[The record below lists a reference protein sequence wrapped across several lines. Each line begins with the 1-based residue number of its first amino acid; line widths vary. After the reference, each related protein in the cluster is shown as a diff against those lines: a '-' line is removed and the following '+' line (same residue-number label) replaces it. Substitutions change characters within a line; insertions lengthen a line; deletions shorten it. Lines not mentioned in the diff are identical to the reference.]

1 MNISADLVEEVV
13 PIAGQEVVLLRPRDY
28 DAMLTEEAF
37 EREELLPY
45 WAQLW
50 PSGNLLAQVLAARA
64 WRGRRVLELGC
75 GLGLA
80 SIVAA
85 RAGAKVTATDWSEA
99 SVAATADN
107 AARNGVEL
115 ETIVADWDR
124 PGDLLAEAP
133 WDLVIGADILYERK
147 KTDTL
152 LELLPRL
159 TREVIL
165 ADSHRATAEPFFDG
179 VAVGWEHERLRSTS
193 EPLVTVHRLRRRR
206 GPERL

>member
-1 MNISADLVEEVV
+1 V

-50 PSGNLLAQVLAARA
+50 PSGTLLAQVLATRQ

-107 AARNGVEL
+107 AARNGVGL
-115 ETIVADWDR
+115 ETIVADWER
-124 PGDLLAEAP
+124 PGELVARAP
-133 WDLVIGADILYERK
+133 WDLVIGADVLYERK
-147 KTDTL
+147 KSDTL
-152 LELLPRL
+152 LDLLPRL

-165 ADSHRATAEPFFDG
+165 ADSHRATAERFFDG
-179 VAVGWEHERLRSTS
+179 AAAGTPHLGPVRPQRDAARPERDGRALWCAGTA
-193 EPLVTVHRLRRRR
+193 RR
-206 GPERL
+206 GGA

>member
-1 MNISADLVEEVV
+1 M
-13 PIAGQEVVLLRPRDY
+13 PIAGQEVLLLRPRDY

-50 PSGNLLAQVLAARA
+50 PSGMLLAEVLAARA

-85 RAGAKVTATDWSEA
+85 RAGARVTATDWSPA

-115 ETIVADWDR
+115 ETAVADWDR
-124 PGDLLAEAP
+124 PGNLLADAP
-133 WDLVIGADILYERK
+133 WDLVVGADILYERK
-147 KTDTL
+147 KCETL
-152 LELLPRL
+152 LALLPRL
-159 TREVIL
+159 TNEVIL
-165 ADSHRATAEPFFDG
+165 ADSHRASAEPFFDSVG
-179 VAVGWEHERLRSTS
+179 IGWERERLRSTS
-193 EPLVTVHRLRRRR
+193 HPLVTVHRLLRRTS
-206 GPERL
+206 E

>member
-1 MNISADLVEEVV
+1 MTIAPDLVEEVV
-13 PIAGQEVVLLRPRDY
+13 PVGGQEVLLLRPRDY

-37 EREELLPY
+37 EHEELLPY

-50 PSGNLLAQVLAARA
+50 PSGNLLAQVLAARQ
-64 WRGRRVLELGC
+64 WRGRRILELGC

-85 RAGAKVTATDWSEA
+85 RAGARVTATDWSEA

-115 ETIVADWDR
+115 ETLVADWEHPDELVAR
-124 PGDLLAEAP
+124 AP
-133 WDLVIGADILYERK
+133 WDLVIGADILYERRK
-147 KTDTL
+147 ADTL
-152 LELLPRL
+152 LDLLPRL

-165 ADSHRATAEPFFDG
+165 ADSHRVTAEPFFDA
-179 VAVGWEHERLRSTS
+179 AVGWERERLRSTS
-193 EPLVTVHRLRRRR
+193 EPLVTVHRLTRRWD
-206 GPERL
+206 PERP